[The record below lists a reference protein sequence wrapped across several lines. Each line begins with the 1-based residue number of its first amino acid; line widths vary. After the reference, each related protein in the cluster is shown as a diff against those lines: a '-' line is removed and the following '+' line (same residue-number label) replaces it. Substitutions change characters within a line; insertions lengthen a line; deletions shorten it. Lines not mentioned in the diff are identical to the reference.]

1 MQGDLTPTILGAP
14 SSEAGIVP
22 RTLHRLFSLLEA
34 SRSEYSVKISFVELY
49 NEEIRDLLAADASTH
64 HPATTFGGVGSQGVA
79 GGLKIFEDPNPKGRG
94 VLIQGLEECL
104 VKDAKD
110 GITLLRKGSSR
121 RETGE
126 TLMNKFSSSVLLA
139 SPPPTLCELRS

>member
-49 NEEIRDLLAADASTH
+49 NEEIRDLLVADASTH
-64 HPATTFGGVGSQGVA
+64 NAAPGATSFGGVGSAGA
-79 GGLKIFEDPNPKGRG
+79 IPGGLKIYDDPNPRGRG
-94 VLIQGLEECL
+94 VVIQGLEECL

-110 GITLLRKGSSR
+110 GIMQLRKGSAR

-126 TLMNKFSSSVLLA
+126 TLMNKFSS
-139 SPPPTLCELRS
+139 

>member
-49 NEEIRDLLAADASTH
+49 NEEIRDLLVADSNH
-64 HPATTFGGVGSQGVA
+64 NSNNGPTTFGGVGGSGLIP
-79 GGLKIFEDPNPKGRG
+79 GGLKIFDDPNPRGRG
-94 VLIQGLEECL
+94 VVIQGLEECL

-110 GITLLRKGSSR
+110 GIMQLRKGSAR

-126 TLMNKFSSSVLLA
+126 TLMNKFSS
-139 SPPPTLCELRS
+139 